1 MSIYLGI
8 HDGHNSAAALF
19 MDGKIVYA
27 LQEERLTGIKN
38 FFGFPEKSVDEILK
52 MANISP
58 EQIDK
63 VCMASNYQATARDP
77 RSFTEDFENRYKTKL
92 RHKLLRGV
100 LGSALWEEIRVK
112 QRTRQRKKLMQGWSI
127 SEDKAHFYD
136 HHTAHAATAYY
147 GMKEDNNPYLVL
159 TLDGGGDR
167 LSASV
172 SIGKNGKLKRIAET
186 PQTDSLG
193 EIYAVTTHMLGFIPL
208 EHEYKLMGMAAYA
221 SPKYSREIAEIF
233 HQYIALDTDN
243 PMVMKRKVS
252 EPLSLIGSR
261 LQEDLQRKRFDVIC
275 AGLQQFTEE
284 IITDW
289 VKQCIRKT
297 GIDRVLVAGG
307 VFMNVKANK
316 TISELPEVKYFQAF
330 PSCGDE
336 SLVFGTCYL
345 AANEA
350 DEEIKPIKHYYFGND
365 ISEKECQQALM
376 GSGYQVEKPDN
387 MAQVVADLLAKGE
400 VVARASGPMEFGARA
415 LGNRSI
421 IADPINGDVVRE
433 INQMIKK
440 RDFWMPFAPVL
451 LKRNTDE
458 VFKNPKNLP
467 SSYMMN
473 TFDSTDKRTEYMAA
487 VHNADF
493 TARPQIVE
501 PGQSKGYEDILEE
514 FEKLTGRK
522 VLLNTSFNLHGLP
535 IVCRALDALYVMKH
549 SSINWLILGPYLVS
563 KKGI

>member
-19 MDGKIVYA
+19 IDGKIEYA
-27 LQEERLTGIKN
+27 MQEERLTGVKN
-38 FFGFPEKSVDEILK
+38 FFGFPEKSVNAILE
-52 MANISP
+52 MAKITP
-58 EQIDK
+58 DKIDK
-63 VCMASNYQATARDP
+63 VCLASHYQATARDP
-77 RSFTEDFENRYKTKL
+77 RSFVDAFESRYKTDL
-92 RHKLLRGV
+92 PHKLLRGV
-100 LGSALWEEIRVK
+100 LSSSVWEEIRIK
-112 QRTRQRKKLMQGWSI
+112 QRTRQRRKLMQNWAINENRAS
-127 SEDKAHFYD
+127 FYD

-147 GMKEDNNPYLVL
+147 GLKEDNKPYLVL

-167 LSASV
+167 LAGSV
-172 SIGKNGKLKRIAET
+172 SIAENGKLKRLAEI
-186 PQTDSLG
+186 PQSDSLG

-208 EHEYKLMGMAAYA
+208 EHEYKLMGMAPYA

-233 HQYIALDTDN
+233 HQYIGLDPDN
-243 PMVMKRKVS
+243 PLIMKRKVH
-252 EPLSLIGSR
+252 EPLSHIGKR
-261 LQEDLQRKRFDVIC
+261 LQADLERKRFDVVC

-284 IITDW
+284 LITDW
-289 VKQCIRKT
+289 VRNCVRKT
-297 GIDRVLVAGG
+297 GIDRILAAGG
-307 VFMNVKANK
+307 VLMNVKANK
-316 TISELPEVKYFQAF
+316 AISEIPEVRYFQAF

-345 AANEA
+345 AATEA
-350 DEEIKPIKHYYFGND
+350 DEDIEPIRHYYLGNG
-365 ISEKECQQALM
+365 ISEKECERALM
-376 GSGYQVEKPDN
+376 GSGYQVEKPEN
-387 MAQVVADLLAKGE
+387 IAKTVAELLAKGE
-400 VVARASGPMEFGARA
+400 VVARAAGPMEFGARA

-440 RDFWMPFAPVL
+440 RDFWMPFAPVVL
-451 LKRNTDE
+451 RRNTKE
-458 VFKNPKNLP
+458 AFKNQKDLP
-467 SSYMMN
+467 SPYMML
-473 TFDSTDKRTEYMAA
+473 TFDSTEKRKEYMAA

-535 IVCRALDALYVMKH
+535 IVCNAMDALYVMKH

-563 KKGI
+563 KKRG